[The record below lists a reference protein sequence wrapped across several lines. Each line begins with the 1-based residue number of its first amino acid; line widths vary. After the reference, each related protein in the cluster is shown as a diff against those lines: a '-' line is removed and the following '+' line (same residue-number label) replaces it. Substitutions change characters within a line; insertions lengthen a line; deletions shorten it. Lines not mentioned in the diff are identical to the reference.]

1 MEEAFDSMQTQISLT
16 MEKVQNRRHVSFD
29 QQMRNS
35 LTHSTH
41 KCQSMLEILQRHK
54 KHLDHRL
61 GYFRDKQEEMD
72 KTMRSREVMMWPIL
86 YSIVIKQ

>member
-29 QQMRNS
+29 QQMR
-35 LTHSTH
+35 
-41 KCQSMLEILQRHK
+41 
-54 KHLDHRL
+54 HLDHRL